1 MVRVNFQGHIS
12 RGRSRLH
19 SLVILKPGLH
29 PAVVQL
35 LRWLV
40 QNQLEVDFDSPV
52 LSKQL
57 DKAGS
62 SFALSPKAL
71 AGLAD
76 PASTSHSSLFRLQF
90 PGTDTA
96 EDEPAIGAAP
106 KGMDSPVAVVLP
118 LVLGAAYGHHV
129 LQGELWVLT
138 GARSYRS
145 RLQSLRFQRSLQEAI
160 NLCLG
165 VAQTAIKTL
174 RLLMANQ
181 GNPP

>member
-1 MVRVNFQGHIS
+1 MF
-12 RGRSRLH
+12 
-19 SLVILKPGLH
+19 
-29 PAVVQL
+29 
-35 LRWLV
+35 
-40 QNQLEVDFDSPV
+40 
-52 LSKQL
+52 SKQL

-62 SFALSPKAL
+62 SFPLSPKAL

-76 PASTSHSSLFRLQF
+76 PSSTSHSSLLRLQF
-90 PGTDTA
+90 PWTDAA
-96 EDEPAIGAAP
+96 EDEPAIRAAP
-106 KGMDSPVAVVLP
+106 KSMDSPVAVVLP

-165 VAQTAIKTL
+165 VAQTAIKAL
-174 RLLMANQ
+174 RLLMGEPGQPTIVHSCTARQ
-181 GNPP
+181 LALAPCCGPPEWLTAPGRRPGAV